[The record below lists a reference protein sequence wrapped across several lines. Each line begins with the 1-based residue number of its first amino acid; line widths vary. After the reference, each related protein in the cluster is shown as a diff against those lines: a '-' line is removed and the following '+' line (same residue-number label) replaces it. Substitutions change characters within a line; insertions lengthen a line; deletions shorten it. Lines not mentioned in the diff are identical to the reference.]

1 VSEDSPLSL
10 TPAPSLSARDFFAA
24 GVMNLC
30 WGLNLIAVKMAV
42 DLMAPMT
49 AAWLRQVFVLI
60 ICLPAL
66 KVVPGKMRSLLAL
79 GTLSGGV
86 FYIAVNFSMQV
97 SDNVAA
103 LAIAGQLGAPFSL
116 ILAVVFLGE
125 RIARVRVAGML
136 LSFAGVVLLVFD
148 PAAIDEKAGLA
159 LTAFASLV
167 WAICSLILRGMKGVP
182 ILTIYAWVGLT
193 GSTILLPIAWF
204 TEPESMKH
212 VHDLP
217 LSSFGWL
224 LFSALGSTVIG
235 QGIMSSLLQR
245 HDVSTI
251 VPLTFGAPVI
261 AVIASAWW
269 FSRPLTGVTIVGGL
283 IVMAGV
289 VIVTVRTA
297 SARNV
302 LGEDRTA

>member
-1 VSEDSPLSL
+1 VSETSAPHTPLSATDL
-10 TPAPSLSARDFFAA
+10 IAA
-24 GVMNLC
+24 AVMNLC

-66 KVVPGKMRSLLAL
+66 KVIPGKMLHLLAL
-79 GTLSGGV
+79 GTLSGGL
-86 FYIAVNFSMQV
+86 FYIAVNYSMQV

-116 ILAVVFLGE
+116 ILAVLFLGE
-125 RIARVRVAGML
+125 RIARYRVAGMA

-148 PAAIDEKAGLA
+148 PSAINEKAGLA
-159 LTAFASLV
+159 LTALASLI
-167 WAICSLILRGMKGVP
+167 WAVCSLILRGMKGVP
-182 ILTIYAWVGLT
+182 ILTIYAWVGLV
-193 GSTILLPIAWF
+193 GATILLPIAWF
-204 TEPESMKH
+204 TEPETMKH
-212 VHDLP
+212 VHALP
-217 LSSFGWL
+217 LSSFAWL

-245 HDVSTI
+245 HSVSTVI
-251 VPLTFGAPVI
+251 PLTFGAPVI
-261 AVIASAWW
+261 AVLASSWW
-269 FSRPLTGVTIVGGL
+269 FARPLTSLTVIGGL

-297 SARNV
+297 NAQTSE
-302 LGEDRTA
+302 GEDQTA